1 LLGVGVLNR
10 GNLWAAWALFLVATL
25 ATVLISLRDPLIEV
39 AISVPLLLLG
49 SLACL
54 RGWPS
59 VPTGGLLAAIPLF
72 GCLQLALGG
81 TADPWATRIAI
92 VRLAA
97 LSAAA
102 VCTHVVLKSAHV
114 RLQFLRAFTWLGFA
128 VSVVGVLAY
137 YTSPGLILWLY
148 PSPYPDTWGPFLS
161 RNNFAQFL
169 ELALPVA
176 LWLAIRERSPRYA
189 VVAAAIFAAGLAS
202 ASRAGAALLTA
213 ECVVVW
219 LLLRRDRPRLRI
231 LGWFAATA
239 ASLAVLAGAST
250 LLDRLSTT
258 DPFEYRRE
266 IAQSTLAMIREH
278 PWRGSGLG
286 TFASAYPAHATFD
299 AGRVVEHAHNDWL
312 EFAAEGGWPYAAL
325 WIVLALGMARAAI
338 RSVWGI
344 GVLAVCLHALV
355 DYPFA
360 RLGIALWVFVFLG
373 AMETIRSP
381 EPLRFSH
388 QENNL

>member
-1 LLGVGVLNR
+1 MRVSLDGIANNRISLSTPWLLGVGVLNR

-176 LWLAIRERSPRYA
+176 L
-189 VVAAAIFAAGLAS
+189 
-202 ASRAGAALLTA
+202 
-213 ECVVVW
+213 
-219 LLLRRDRPRLRI
+219 
-231 LGWFAATA
+231 
-239 ASLAVLAGAST
+239 
-250 LLDRLSTT
+250 
-258 DPFEYRRE
+258 
-266 IAQSTLAMIREH
+266 
-278 PWRGSGLG
+278 
-286 TFASAYPAHATFD
+286 
-299 AGRVVEHAHNDWL
+299 
-312 EFAAEGGWPYAAL
+312 
-325 WIVLALGMARAAI
+325 
-338 RSVWGI
+338 
-344 GVLAVCLHALV
+344 
-355 DYPFA
+355 
-360 RLGIALWVFVFLG
+360 
-373 AMETIRSP
+373 
-381 EPLRFSH
+381 
-388 QENNL
+388 